1 MAVFRALRLVQL
13 TSVKANL
20 MTEGLALSVCP
31 GCAGARRSAG
41 HQLCLL
47 ITAEN
52 IRSPWGGQEGRR
64 ERRRWWWRW
73 GGSTAPLATSLSV
86 FIFALQT
93 RNKHQ
98 PGPQLVCLLCM
109 CVSVREC
116 ACMCVQEK
124 ENSKGCRVKG
134 GEVGIYGMENCVHEN
149 STHTHTVRKT
159 S

>member
-1 MAVFRALRLVQL
+1 
-13 TSVKANL
+13 

-64 ERRRWWWRW
+64 ERRRRWWWRW
-73 GGSTAPLATSLSV
+73 GGVYCTTRHFPFCLYLCSLDKEQALARSSTSM
-86 FIFALQT
+86 FIM
-93 RNKHQ
+93 H
-98 PGPQLVCLLCM
+98 
-109 CVSVREC
+109 VREC
-116 ACMCVQEK
+116 ACMCVQGK

-134 GEVGIYGMENCVHEN
+134 GEVGIHRMENCVHEN

>member
-1 MAVFRALRLVQL
+1 
-13 TSVKANL
+13 

-64 ERRRWWWRW
+64 ERRRRWWWRW
-73 GGSTAPLATSLSV
+73 GVYCTTRHFPLCLYLCSLDKEQALARSSTSM
-86 FIFALQT
+86 FIM
-93 RNKHQ
+93 H
-98 PGPQLVCLLCM
+98 
-109 CVSVREC
+109 VREC

-134 GEVGIYGMENCVHEN
+134 GEVGIHGMENCVHEN